1 MKLLLDAN
9 VLWRLTAHLQ
19 PYFKACFH
27 VDFIGLPNPA
37 KDIEIW
43 NFALL
48 NDFIIITNDEDFLN
62 LSSTKGFPPKV
73 VLLKTGNQ
81 SNQYIESLL
90 IKHKASIELLH
101 QSVENGV
108 LELF

>member
-9 VLWRLTAHLQ
+9 VSWRLTAHLQ
-19 PYFKACFH
+19 SYFGICIH
-27 VDFIGLPNPA
+27 VDFIGLPVPP

-48 NDFIIITNDEDFLN
+48 NHFIIVTNDEDFLN
-62 LSSTKGFPPKV
+62 LASVKGFPPKV

-81 SNQYIESLL
+81 SNNYIENLL
-90 IKHKASIELLH
+90 IKHRANIELLH
-101 QSVENGV
+101 RSVEDGV